1 MTFTLSS
8 LLHPPTL
15 LLLLAAYS
23 SILPTITADLPPF
36 PPSSADSYDNGT
48 YGRVPL
54 ESFRTTSRSSYR
66 LLRRTWDEERCG
78 NTDDKIFLGIRG
90 QRLAHTGPVIY
101 DNDGHM
107 VWYAEGEEDEAR
119 TRTTYNF
126 RPQWYKGE
134 QYLTWWSG
142 IDEGGHG
149 SGYYY
154 MVGHIN
160 TYIEKET
167 YKRRSIDC

>member
-1 MTFTLSS
+1 MTFSS
-8 LLHPPTL
+8 LLKHFDISL
-15 LLLLAAYS
+15 LVLLAASYS
-23 SILPTITADLPPF
+23 IFPIVTADLPPF

-54 ESFRTTSRSSYR
+54 ESFHTTSTSSYR

-78 NTDDKIFLGIRG
+78 GSKDKIFLGIRG

-101 DNDGHM
+101 DNNGHM
-107 VWYAEGEEDEAR
+107 VWYAEEDEDKVR

-126 RPQWYKGE
+126 RPQWYRGE

-142 IDEGGHG
+142 IDKGGHG
-149 SGYYY
+149 SGCYY
-154 MVGHIN
+154 MVC
-160 TYIEKET
+160 Y
-167 YKRRSIDC
+167 RSTQNKGRDAVTKYC